1 MKEPRLPAKL
11 TRHETLSFTSAD
23 RILASP
29 GSTRSAAPPHKER
42 VMLALRRLLAG
53 AAVFTLAMVPRT
65 AHAQDTSKA
74 ASTHAV
80 APAKTKAAAAQI
92 DINTAGKDSL
102 MTLKGIGSV
111 YADAI
116 IKGRPYKSKKELVDR
131 KIIPA
136 ATYAKIKPMIIAK
149 QKSS

>member
-1 MKEPRLPAKL
+1 
-11 TRHETLSFTSAD
+11 
-23 RILASP
+23 
-29 GSTRSAAPPHKER
+29 
-42 VMLALRRLLAG
+42 MLALRRLLAG
-53 AAVFTLAMVPRT
+53 AAVLTLAIAPRV

-74 ASTHAV
+74 AAPTAHATTHMG
-80 APAKTKAAAAQI
+80 KTKSASSMKTGAPI
-92 DINTAGKDSL
+92 DINTADKDSL
-102 MTLKGIGSV
+102 MTLKGIGDA

-136 ATYAKIKPMIIAK
+136 ATYTKIKSKIIAK

>member
-1 MKEPRLPAKL
+1 
-11 TRHETLSFTSAD
+11 
-23 RILASP
+23 
-29 GSTRSAAPPHKER
+29 
-42 VMLALRRLLAG
+42 MLALRRLLAG
-53 AAVFTLAMVPRT
+53 AAVFTLAIVPRT

-74 ASTHAV
+74 APSKHAV
-80 APAKTKAAAAQI
+80 APAKTTGSATSTKSAAAQI

-102 MTLKGIGSV
+102 MTLKGVGSV

-136 ATYAKIKPMIIAK
+136 ATYAKIKSMIIAK

>member
-1 MKEPRLPAKL
+1 
-11 TRHETLSFTSAD
+11 
-23 RILASP
+23 
-29 GSTRSAAPPHKER
+29 
-42 VMLALRRLLAG
+42 MLALRRLLAG
-53 AAVFTLAMVPRT
+53 AAVFTLAIVPRT

-74 ASTHAV
+74 APSTHA
-80 APAKTKAAAAQI
+80 APAKTTASATGTKSAAAQI

-102 MTLKGIGSV
+102 MTLKGVGST

>member
-1 MKEPRLPAKL
+1 
-11 TRHETLSFTSAD
+11 
-23 RILASP
+23 
-29 GSTRSAAPPHKER
+29 
-42 VMLALRRLLAG
+42 MLALRRLLAG

-74 ASTHAV
+74 ATHAV
-80 APAKTKAAAAQI
+80 APAKAKAAAAQI

>member
-1 MKEPRLPAKL
+1 
-11 TRHETLSFTSAD
+11 
-23 RILASP
+23 
-29 GSTRSAAPPHKER
+29 
-42 VMLALRRLLAG
+42 MLALRRLLAG
-53 AAVFTLAMVPRT
+53 AAVVTLAVAPRP

-74 ASTHAV
+74 ATPTHAV
-80 APAKTKAAAAQI
+80 APAAKTKAASTSTNTAGAQI

-102 MTLKGIGSV
+102 MTLKGIGDA

>member
-1 MKEPRLPAKL
+1 
-11 TRHETLSFTSAD
+11 
-23 RILASP
+23 
-29 GSTRSAAPPHKER
+29 
-42 VMLALRRLLAG
+42 MLALRRLLAG
-53 AAVFTLAMVPRT
+53 AAVVTLAIVPRA
-65 AHAQDTSKA
+65 AHAQDSSRA
-74 ASTHAV
+74 AAPTHAV
-80 APAKTKAAAAQI
+80 APAKTKASTSTKSAAAQI

-102 MTLKGIGSV
+102 MTLKGIGSA

-136 ATYAKIKPMIIAK
+136 ATYSKIKPMIIAK